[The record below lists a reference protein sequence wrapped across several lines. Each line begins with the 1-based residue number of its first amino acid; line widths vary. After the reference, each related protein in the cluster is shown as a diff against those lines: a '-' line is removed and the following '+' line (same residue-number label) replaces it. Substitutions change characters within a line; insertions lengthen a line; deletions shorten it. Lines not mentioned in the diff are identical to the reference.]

1 MPSKVS
7 TKSDEDQRSQ
17 AWLRTLAHAVQRERY
32 VPLMRQGYT
41 IAAAAILVA
50 LFSTP
55 AFAAD
60 DNPWI
65 EVEGGS
71 WVPSPEVLATLKS
84 GIRRYVEAQARK
96 ERRELKKWSDYT
108 FQYQGQQQNSHK
120 FVFVGGFCT
129 NSGLVK
135 DVQLSKRMVLVEDG
149 GTCFFDLKY
158 DPGEKRFYSLYI
170 NGEA

>member
-1 MPSKVS
+1 MPSNIPPQSARAVS
-7 TKSDEDQRSQ
+7 AVPKQSLCWPAAE
-17 AWLRTLAHAVQRERY
+17 LRRY

-96 ERRELKKWSDYT
+96 ERRELKKWSDESFITYARA
-108 FQYQGQQQNSHK
+108 NKSHK
-120 FVFVGGFCT
+120 
-129 NSGLVK
+129 L
-135 DVQLSKRMVLVEDG
+135 
-149 GTCFFDLKY
+149 FF
-158 DPGEKRFYSLYI
+158 
-170 NGEA
+170 

>member
-1 MPSKVS
+1 MRSNRRIEA
-7 TKSDEDQRSQ
+7 DRRQRRF
-17 AWLRTLAHAVQRERY
+17 ATLAPSAHAGRY

-55 AFAAD
+55 AFAAN

-108 FQYQGQQQNSHK
+108 FQYRGQQQHGHK
-120 FVFVGGFCT
+120 FVFVSGFCT

-158 DPGEKRFYSLYI
+158 DPGEKRFYGLYI